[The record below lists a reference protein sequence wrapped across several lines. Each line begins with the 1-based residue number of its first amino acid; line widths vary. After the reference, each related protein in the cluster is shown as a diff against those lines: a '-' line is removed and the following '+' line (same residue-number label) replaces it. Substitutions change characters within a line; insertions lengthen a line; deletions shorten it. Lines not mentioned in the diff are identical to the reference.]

1 MLLLY
6 YQFFII
12 YLVIKVGDKMKAKE
26 IINELLQFSKER
38 EWFEFKENWFQPVTL
53 GEYVSALSNAAAL
66 VGKEYGYFV
75 WGINDETHEIVWT
88 DFDYYQDYRHEPYQN
103 YLNRNLSPRI
113 KFEFGEDVIYGKRV
127 VVLTVEPAKE
137 IPTSIK
143 KSNHLIHDSTF

>member
-26 IINELLQFSKER
+26 IINELLQFSKEK
-38 EWFEFKENWFQPVTL
+38 ECFEFEENSFQPVTL

-113 KFEFGEDVIYGKRV
+113 KFEFGEDVIYWKRV
-127 VVLTVEPAKE
+127 VVLTVEAAKE

>member
-26 IINELLQFSKER
+26 IINELLQFSKEK
-38 EWFEFKENWFQPVTL
+38 EWSEFKENWFQPVTL

-75 WGINDETHEIVWT
+75 WGINDETHEIV
-88 DFDYYQDYRHEPYQN
+88 
-103 YLNRNLSPRI
+103 
-113 KFEFGEDVIYGKRV
+113 
-127 VVLTVEPAKE
+127 
-137 IPTSIK
+137 
-143 KSNHLIHDSTF
+143 

>member
-26 IINELLQFSKER
+26 IINELLQFSKEK
-38 EWFEFKENWFQPVTL
+38 ELSEFKENWFQPVTL

-75 WGINDETHEIVWT
+75 WGINDETHEIV
-88 DFDYYQDYRHEPYQN
+88 
-103 YLNRNLSPRI
+103 
-113 KFEFGEDVIYGKRV
+113 
-127 VVLTVEPAKE
+127 
-137 IPTSIK
+137 
-143 KSNHLIHDSTF
+143 

>member
-26 IINELLQFSKER
+26 IINELLQFSKEK

-75 WGINDETHEIVWT
+75 WGINDETHEIV
-88 DFDYYQDYRHEPYQN
+88 
-103 YLNRNLSPRI
+103 
-113 KFEFGEDVIYGKRV
+113 
-127 VVLTVEPAKE
+127 
-137 IPTSIK
+137 
-143 KSNHLIHDSTF
+143 